1 MNFLFPLIFM
11 MVITIC
17 WWIQVQLGLFCYF
30 LCSIASILNEILFLS
45 FSYIWIC
52 LPLYFILQWLG
63 SCWNYISSSLIEYLF
78 YCSISDNIYQTYQ
91 LLRFHIHAFYIHWLT
106 WIFSWCVFGVLLH
119 ILPFS
124 HWKSNILSALSML
137 QQIRKLQQTL
147 GKLRLHLQVCAT
159 CFEYL
164 SN

>member
-1 MNFLFPLIFM
+1 

-30 LCSIASILNEILFLS
+30 LCSIAPILNEILFLS

-63 SCWNYISSSLIEYLF
+63 SWWNYISSSLIKYLF
-78 YCSISDNIYQTYQ
+78 YRSVSDNTYQTYQ
-91 LLRFHIHAFYIHWLT
+91 LLRFHIHAFYIHWQT

-124 HWKSNILSALSML
+124 ME
-137 QQIRKLQQTL
+137 Q
-147 GKLRLHLQVCAT
+147 HLECTFNVAANKKTTANFRQAKTSLTGVCHL
-159 CFEYL
+159 FWI
-164 SN
+164 S